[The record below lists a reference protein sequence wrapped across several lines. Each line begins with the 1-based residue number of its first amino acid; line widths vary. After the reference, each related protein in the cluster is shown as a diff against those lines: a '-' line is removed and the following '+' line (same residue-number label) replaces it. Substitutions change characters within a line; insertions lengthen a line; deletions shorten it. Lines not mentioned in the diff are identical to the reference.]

1 MSNFAVL
8 PDIQGVT
15 IRIGAQALHVPVE
28 LCHELGRALIGVMS
42 RAESARHLETHG
54 NISAFGAES
63 PPRPGQTGPGA
74 R

>member
-1 MSNFAVL
+1 MDNFTL
-8 PDIQGVT
+8 TQNIHGVT
-15 IRIGAQALHVPVE
+15 IRIGTQTLHVPVE